1 MYGFSQTKIRTRR
14 NFLKMGLGKI
24 VGGAYYLFRKKEG
37 YNPPIEPSG
46 IRDFEETLSEREKRN
61 IKSEVERKLYSE
73 IKDGFTILK

>member
-24 VGGAYYLFRKKEG
+24 VGGAYYLFRKKEE

-46 IRDFEETLSEREKRN
+46 IRDIEENLREGEIIRIQK
-61 IKSEVERKLYSE
+61 EVERKLGSQ
-73 IKDGFTILK
+73 INDGFIDW